1 VFARDLCT
9 VVVHGLAWIP
19 NSSHLP
25 CLTVHAPASQLCH
38 QSPPWSLSS
47 PAAFSFPAVTNSSRP
62 GQVWSKQPK
71 QTGVRLARAFL
82 LWMASMLPA
91 CKLRARKGL
100 RITQTPEFPVP
111 SAFLLFQSHRGVSA
125 CKSELSIPQ
134 PEIAQVDFRP
144 PAQRQQ
150 QVHRHCTKMLR
161 ASMPHKLQTY
171 FFGRWWIIVST
182 VQSSP
187 QLHQPPEMETMT
199 TVVAPFLC
207 HYLTWF

>member
-1 VFARDLCT
+1 
-9 VVVHGLAWIP
+9 VHGLAWIP

-25 CLTVHAPASQLCH
+25 YLTVHALSSELCH
-38 QSPPWSLSS
+38 QSPAWSLSS
-47 PAAFSFPAVTNSSRP
+47 LAPLCLQAVTSSSSP
-62 GQVWSKQPK
+62 GQVWSKQPE
-71 QTGVRLARAFL
+71 QTGVCLARAFL

-91 CKLRARKGL
+91 CKLRARNCL
-100 RITQTPEFPVP
+100 RMPQTPEFPVP
-111 SAFLLFQSHRGVSA
+111 SALLLFHSHRGMSA
-125 CKSELSIPQ
+125 CKSELSNPL
-134 PEIAQVDFRP
+134 PEIAQVEFRP

-161 ASMPHKLQTY
+161 PSMPHKLQTY
-171 FFGRWWIIVST
+171 FFGRWWIIVSAE
-182 VQSSP
+182 QASR